1 MFDRDG
7 ILSFWSNIKKK
18 CDLMNQFIYN
28 SCFIQFAAGLRLLH
42 KKGVAH
48 RDLKHENILIARKSF
63 S

>member
-1 MFDRDG
+1 MEFCPFG
-7 ILSFWSNIKKK
+7 AIEKKSGG
-18 CDLMNQFIYN
+18 LINQFIYN

-48 RDLKHENILIARKSF
+48 RDLKHGNIMKARRCF